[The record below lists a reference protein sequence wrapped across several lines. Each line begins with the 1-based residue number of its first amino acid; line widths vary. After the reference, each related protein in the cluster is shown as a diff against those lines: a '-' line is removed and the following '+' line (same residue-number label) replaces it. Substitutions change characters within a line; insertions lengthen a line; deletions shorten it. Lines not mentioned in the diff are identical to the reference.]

1 MISEYET
8 PCTAIECE
16 HELSVEELAKFARE
30 ELPLLV
36 DQVLDELME
45 QFDLPLGL
53 SLAELGVVC
62 QKTCHAGVRFGS
74 VDFSIQGLGMAT
86 IFGGLSREESEEEE
100 EPRRVPLDTVLEM
113 SAFFVKR
120 VLEQKIQ
127 DLARSRNER
136 FAKQMFLHEAAHGI
150 AAVESTF
157 IGLEDLLRS
166 YVDDFSPGD
175 KEDARQFL
183 SVLKREYQIHR
194 MGLLNLLDYYHP
206 AAFAEIQR
214 SLITVC
220 NPAELLWDLLPL
232 YKPLA
237 RARNV
242 RFDED
247 LENWHDMPRVRLDK
261 AAITRSLHNVLW
273 NAIKYS
279 YRSVVS
285 PAAATDRF
293 IRVSCRPLYNPG
305 HNGEGQECAIEVEN
319 FGLGIKPD
327 EISKVTRPAF
337 RGEAAIK
344 EKVLGSGLGLY
355 ETERILRNHGGR
367 LRITSKQV
375 HSDTYLTR
383 VVLILPY
390 RTILA

>member
-8 PCTAIECE
+8 PCAAIGGE
-16 HELSVEELAKFARE
+16 HELSAEELAKFARE
-30 ELPLLV
+30 ELPQLV

-45 QFDLPLGL
+45 QFKLPLGL
-53 SLAELGVVC
+53 SLAPLGVIC
-62 QKTCHAGVRFGS
+62 QKNCHAGARAGS
-74 VDFSIQGLGMAT
+74 VDFSIQGLGTAT

-100 EPRRVPLDTVLEM
+100 PRRVPLDTALEM

-136 FAKQMFLHEAAHGI
+136 FTKQMFLHEAAHGL

-157 IGLEDLLRS
+157 VGLEDLLRS

-175 KEDARQFL
+175 KEDARRFL

-214 SLITVC
+214 SLIAVC
-220 NPAELLWDLLPL
+220 NPAELLRELLPL

-237 RARNV
+237 QARNV

-247 LENWHDMPRVRLDK
+247 LENWHDMPKVRLDK
-261 AAITRSLHNVLW
+261 AAMTRSLHNVLW
-273 NAIKYS
+273 NAVKYS

-305 HNGEGQECAIEVEN
+305 HKGQGKECAIEVEN

-327 EISKVTRPAF
+327 EISKVTRPSF

-375 HSDTYLTR
+375 HSDTFLTR

-390 RTILA
+390 RTNLT

>member
-8 PCTAIECE
+8 PCTAIGGE
-16 HELSVEELAKFARE
+16 HELSAEELAKLARE
-30 ELPLLV
+30 ELPQLV

-53 SLAELGVVC
+53 SLAPLGVVC
-62 QKTCHAGVRFGS
+62 QKACHAGARIGS
-74 VDFSIQGLGMAT
+74 VDFFVQGLGTAT
-86 IFGGLSREESEEEE
+86 VFAGLTREEWEEK
-100 EPRRVPLDTVLEM
+100 PRRVPLDTVLEI

-136 FAKQMFLHEAAHGI
+136 FAKQMFLHEAAHGL
-150 AAVESTF
+150 ASVESTLV
-157 IGLEDLLRS
+157 GLEDLLRS

-175 KEDARQFL
+175 KEDARRFL
-183 SVLKREYQIHR
+183 SVLRREYQIHR

-214 SLITVC
+214 SQIAVC
-220 NPAELLWDLLPL
+220 NPAEILRELLPL

-237 RARNV
+237 QARNV

-247 LENWHDMPRVRLDK
+247 LEHWHDMPRVRLDR

-273 NAIKYS
+273 NAVKYS
-279 YRSVVS
+279 YRSVMS
-285 PAAATDRF
+285 PDAATDRF

-305 HNGEGQECAIEVEN
+305 YQGQGKECAIEVEN
-319 FGLGIKPD
+319 YGLGIKPD
-327 EISKVTRPAF
+327 EISKVTQPAF

-355 ETERILRNHGGR
+355 ETERILRSHGGR

-375 HSDTYLTR
+375 HSETYLTR

-390 RTILA
+390 WTNLA